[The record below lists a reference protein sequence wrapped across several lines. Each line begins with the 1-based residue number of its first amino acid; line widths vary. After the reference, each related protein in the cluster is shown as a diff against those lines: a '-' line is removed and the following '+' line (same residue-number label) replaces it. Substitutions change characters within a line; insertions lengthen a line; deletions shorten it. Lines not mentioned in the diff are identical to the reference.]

1 METTQFKS
9 EVKIDKDSQIPYYY
23 QLKKLIIEEIESGHW
38 KPGQQ
43 VIPEIK
49 VCEMFDIS
57 RTVTRQA
64 YQELVNE
71 GYLVKKKAKGTF
83 VAEPKISENLVQSLR
98 GFFEDMTARGYN
110 VKNDVLY
117 QEKIKPTKKIAE
129 NLNLELDEDVV
140 AIFRLRKINDEPI
153 VLDRTYLPFKL
164 CPELLN
170 EDLTSKS
177 LYSFIE
183 GKYNLKIDRGRKFI
197 EATIAKDEEAKL
209 LNIKKGAPL
218 LFIESVSYLKN
229 NIPLEYYVA
238 LHRADRIKLV
248 TDLKRTQSFNEIG
261 NIPPDS
267 TSSGI
272 LIKDID

>member
-1 METTQFKS
+1 MKDNVELYSNF
-9 EVKIDKDSQIPYYY
+9 KIDKNSRIPYYF
-23 QLKKLIIEEIESGHW
+23 QLKQHIIEEIESGHW

-49 VCEMFDIS
+49 ICELFDIS

-117 QEKIKPTKKIAE
+117 QEKIKPTKKIGE
-129 NLNLELDEDVV
+129 NLNLKLDEDVI
-140 AIFRLRKINDEPI
+140 AIYRLRKLNDEPI

-164 CPELLN
+164 CPDLLK
-170 EDLTSKS
+170 EDLTNKS

-209 LNIKKGAPL
+209 LNIKKGSPL
-218 LFIESVSYLKN
+218 LFIESVSYLTG
-229 NIPLEYYVA
+229 NIPIEYYVA

-248 TDLKRTQSFNEIG
+248 TDLKRTQAFNEIG
-261 NIPPDS
+261 NIPANS
-267 TSSGI
+267 TTSGI
-272 LIKDID
+272 LIKD

>member
-1 METTQFKS
+1 METARFKS
-9 EVKIDKDSQIPYYY
+9 EVKINKDSQIPYYY
-23 QLKKLIIEEIESGHW
+23 QLKKLFIEEIESGHW

-57 RTVTRQA
+57 RTVARQA

-71 GYLVKKKAKGTF
+71 GYLIKKKAKGTF

-110 VKNDVLY
+110 VKNEILR

-129 NLNLELDEDVV
+129 NLNLKLDEDV
-140 AIFRLRKINDEPI
+140 ITIYRLRKLNDEPI

-197 EATIAKDEEAKL
+197 EATIAKNDESKL
-209 LNIKKGAPL
+209 LNIKKGSPL
-218 LFIESVSYLKN
+218 LYIESISYLTDGTP
-229 NIPLEYYVA
+229 IEYYVA

-248 TDLKRTQSFNEIG
+248 TDLKRTQAFNEIG
-261 NIPPDS
+261 NIPANS

-272 LIKDID
+272 LIKD